1 MRRKHRKL
9 HVEPEL
15 DITAFMNLM
24 IVLVPVLLLSMVFA
38 HTSILDL
45 NFPAGPS
52 ELDLS
57 DENLQLQVVIRSNAL
72 VVADS
77 KGGLIKRIENK
88 DEQYQF
94 ADLRELLKQL
104 KARLPDKKDISLL
117 AEKDTSYQ
125 TLVTAMDTVRSYPAV
140 VAVSLVD
147 AELFPDISIGDAPEL
162 SSLKSAL
169 DTEGHQTDTGSS
181 STGLSDGK
189 AGSAQ

>member
-52 ELDLS
+52 ELDLN

-88 DEQYQF
+88 DAQYQF

-140 VAVSLVD
+140 VVVSLVD
-147 AELFPDISIGDAPEL
+147 AELFPDISIGDAPDLLEVNN
-162 SSLKSAL
+162 
-169 DTEGHQTDTGSS
+169 EIGG
-181 STGLSDGK
+181 
-189 AGSAQ
+189 AQ